1 VGGAGGTVG
10 GAEEL
15 KSEKWM
21 WLRDDEVMIAY
32 LTGVR

>member
-10 GAEEL
+10 GVEEL

-21 WLRDDEVMIAY
+21 SLRDGMMIAC